1 MEDTIEYYLSKG
13 FDRKMAEYFA
23 SGRKR
28 IVAVTP
34 NDDYTLTLRFD
45 NGEMRIFDV
54 APILQPNSVFAP
66 LRNLNDFR
74 RVYLDEDHAVSWDI
88 DPTIDSTRV
97 WSNKINLC
105 PDTCYVDS
113 RPFYGGDANV

>member
-1 MEDTIEYYLSKG
+1 MEKGVEYYISKG

-23 SGRKR
+23 SGRKQ

-54 APILQPNSVFAP
+54 APILQPNTVFAP

-74 RVYLDEDHAVSWDI
+74 RVYLDEDHAVAWDV
-88 DPTIDSTRV
+88 DPTVDSTRV
-97 WSNKINLC
+97 WSNKIDLC

-113 RPFYGGDANV
+113 RPYGGDTNV